1 MCSTGAAGCS
11 TQGLGPCLHPPFPL
25 PIPCSASAPSA
36 APGPACSLG
45 IESERDLSCRECSLP
60 QPSSALTALQPQH
73 CQHRTQQSL
82 CQPWAAPGSPS
93 SSHWGSA
100 VVSSSCWDPQLQ
112 SSSSHLDVVL
122 HPAAAGIPSSQRN
135 SCYPYLL
142 NAGCPWDPVPRWSLP
157 PWLSSPAWHLP
168 SQGSPWG
175 IPLGWVTGTAP
186 WGRERTEITPTA
198 LSPASQGLQD
208 AQESFGNG
216 K

>member
-100 VVSSSCWDPQLQ
+100 VVSSSCWDPQLPEEFLLSLSAECWMPLGPCSQ
-112 SSSSHLDVVL
+112 MV
-122 HPAAAGIPSSQRN
+122 PAPLGSA
-135 SCYPYLL
+135 LL
-142 NAGCPWDPVPRWSLP
+142 PGT
-157 PWLSSPAWHLP
+157 SPARAAPGASL
-168 SQGSPWG
+168 
-175 IPLGWVTGTAP
+175 WVG
-186 WGRERTEITPTA
+186 
-198 LSPASQGLQD
+198 
-208 AQESFGNG
+208 
-216 K
+216 